1 MSNLVRCGVFAIVC
15 LLPLG
20 AWSQNTERDAVKA
33 GDSAKAAE
41 LALKVDSAATKGAT
55 GAAGAAPP
63 NKTAPES
70 QGAGNGADAAV
81 PANKMNSDGASGK

>member
-1 MSNLVRCGVFAIVC
+1 MKI
-15 LLPLG
+15 
-20 AWSQNTERDAVKA
+20 
-33 GDSAKAAE
+33 
-41 LALKVDSAATKGAT
+41 DSAATKGTTDDAAT
-55 GAAGAAPP
+55 P